1 MNGGPTNDRKQPELE
16 VLMQRFDAGDRSSE
30 LLARLNRAAFD
41 CFHAPWESY
50 QDPRHLQADGI
61 PSTTQGPLPME
72 DEECEGDSVRDR
84 LNTPRLFQSD
94 PPPPPAQPFQGH
106 LLPESNEE
114 ASSNPLE
121 QLVTALD
128 FMGLMPHLAPGR
140 GLVVELDHDPRPD
153 NQSMLAFRAD
163 WEGKCL
169 QMICRG
175 NLSLA
180 GLSERELEQICRAHN
195 RLATGLEAKTYR
207 PREGAQLQLRL
218 ITKIPFDLT
227 QSGEALLEH
236 LASLCREERKFW
248 RQVRRHRPA

>member
-50 QDPRHLQADGI
+50 QDPRHLQADGL

-106 LLPESNEE
+106 LLPDSNEDG
-114 ASSNPLE
+114 SSNPLE
-121 QLVTALD
+121 RLSAALD
-128 FMGLMPHLAPGR
+128 SMGRQVHYAPGR
-140 GLVVELDHDPRPD
+140 SLMVDLPHDLRAD
-153 NQSMLAFRAD
+153 NQSQLIFRAD
-163 WEGKCL
+163 WESKCL
-169 QMICRG
+169 QMISRG
-175 NLSLA
+175 DLSLT
-180 GLSERELEQICRAHN
+180 GIREVDLERICRVFN
-195 RLATGLEAKTYR
+195 RRETPLEAKTYR
-207 PREGAQLQLRL
+207 PCEGAQLRLRL
-218 ITKIPFDLT
+218 ITSIPFEMT
-227 QSGEALLEH
+227 QSFPALGEH
-236 LASLCREERKFW
+236 LTSLFQENRKFW
-248 RQVRRHRPA
+248 REVRRHRPA